1 MRKIFTCL
9 SLLALFA
16 FSVAAQGQTSI
27 DYIDENG
34 ETQNTSTY
42 TPVTANDTE
51 WKDGTYVATGN
62 ISLSGRV
69 TVTGSVT
76 LILADDCNLNA
87 TQGINVGEGQS
98 LTVYGQS
105 EGTGNLTATGTSI
118 EKMSLGYRY
127 YNGDA
132 GIGGNHTDVNFGT
145 ITLAA
150 TGTISATGGE
160 RAAGIGGGGIM
171 DIEANVTGTIHIC
184 QGTVTATGGKY
195 TAGIGVGVDCY
206 NKTTITISGG
216 TVTANGGDSSSS
228 SIGNGYSLGTTGTF
242 STGKNGNA
250 IIYTNKDISDDDD
263 TSNWSGI
270 IFEGNVGKVYG
281 TSVSPRYDFTIP
293 NGYTLLIPEG
303 TTLTISE
310 NITVTNNGTIINYGA
325 VTNNGKIDNSGTIY
339 STSDISGV
347 TIIDPGS
354 TPYIDCNGTQQAA
367 PTFPMIANIHEW
379 IDGWYVVTG
388 NVTFNER
395 ITFSGDV
402 KLILADG
409 CNLNAT
415 QGINVGPGNSLTIY
429 GQAEGTG
436 NLTATGTKGGESADA
451 GIGGNGTDVNFG
463 TITLAATGTITAT
476 GEKRASGIG
485 GGGIMRAETDV
496 TGTIYICQGTV
507 NATGGGWAAGIGV
520 GADCY
525 NKTSITISGGTVTA
539 NGGDGSSSSI
549 GNGNYQEPTGTFSTG
564 ENGNAIIYADK
575 GISDKDDTSGWSC
588 IVFESSNSGKV
599 YGNPAIEDFTLE
611 SGKTLEVPTGTTL
624 TIPEGVI
631 LYNNGTINVTG
642 GTITGEGMIVGNQPT
657 VTDGTNN
664 VAQGFLVTCYP
675 STEAT
680 TDEDKQERYIK
691 ENATIPA
698 DIFEAPDYQTLE
710 GWYKEDGTTKVETV
724 TEAVTVYA
732 HWMPKPFN
740 TTEDGIT
747 FDNLVYGI
755 AFEHTF
761 TAEELSE
768 DITTNSNGLKSIA
781 IKEPEGEEGTTNALP
796 TGLTLEGLTLSGTTE
811 AATPSDVTTIL
822 TLTANNGAT
831 ADITLT
837 FTIAKAEATVADW
850 TTESPYIYTGKA
862 ITITAPKV
870 TGINDEDVTYTDV
883 TVAYKQGET
892 DVEAAIEPGEY
903 TATATYTGNSN
914 YADTSKEVT
923 FVIQSPDDITA
934 SASEGVLQAG
944 DNGWMRLANGQ
955 SYPVTLTA
963 PTNYTFTEEAM
974 ATISGDGAHTYTLKR
989 SESSQTATVSHTLYL
1004 DATAPTATLGTP
1016 SSTTVVLTLADA
1028 TSGIASCIVKEGETV
1043 LYTYPESTAETR
1055 SGETEEDVTTGE
1067 HSLSYTY
1074 TGEAGT
1080 SHTLTVSL
1088 TDMAGNTTT
1097 QDISVT
1103 FTKYTITLQQPE
1115 HGSISADKTEATEG
1129 ETVTLSYREDSNYDF
1144 AGWSVT
1150 TDDGTAVSV
1159 SGNSFVMPAANVT
1172 VTAQFH
1178 YDPPYIPSYYD
1189 IYFDGNENDSVRY
1202 DCSNT
1207 SIREGGTFAFY
1218 AEPVTGYDPET
1229 LIVEYKR
1236 GRAGSWKTVEPNSRG
1251 QYRITNVHADIYVR
1265 SRVEPIEDPTALDK
1279 VGDGKSSIRCD
1290 GRRIR
1295 ISTTEPQTM
1304 HIINVGGRL
1313 IRTAQLP
1320 AGDTEVNDLPQG
1332 FYIVLLSDGT
1342 RAKTLIN

>member
-16 FSVAAQGQTSI
+16 LSVAAQGQTSI

-34 ETQNTSTY
+34 ETQSTSTY
-42 TPVTANDTE
+42 TTVTANDTE
-51 WKDGTYVATGN
+51 WTTGTYVATGD
-62 ISLSGRV
+62 ISLSSRV

-76 LILADDCNLNA
+76 LILADGCNLDA

-98 LTVYGQS
+98 LTVYAQS
-105 EGTGNLTATGTSI
+105 TEGSMGTLTATSTTAC
-118 EKMSLGYRY
+118 
-127 YNGDA
+127 NA
-132 GIGGNHTDVNFGT
+132 GIGGNDNQSCGT
-145 ITLAA
+145 ININGGNVTA
-150 TGTISATGGE
+150 TGLGYFSGNGG
-160 RAAGIGGGGIM
+160 AGIGGGNHG
-171 DIEANVTGTIHIC
+171 TGGTIKITK
-184 QGTVTATGGKY
+184 GTVTATGGY
-195 TAGIGVGVDCY
+195 
-206 NKTTITISGG
+206 
-216 TVTANGGDSSSS
+216 
-228 SIGNGYSLGTTGTF
+228 
-242 STGKNGNA
+242 
-250 IIYTNKDISDDDD
+250 
-263 TSNWSGI
+263 
-270 IFEGNVGKVYG
+270 
-281 TSVSPRYDFTIP
+281 
-293 NGYTLLIPEG
+293 
-303 TTLTISE
+303 
-310 NITVTNNGTIINYGA
+310 
-325 VTNNGKIDNSGTIY
+325 
-339 STSDISGV
+339 
-347 TIIDPGS
+347 
-354 TPYIDCNGTQQAA
+354 
-367 PTFPMIANIHEW
+367 
-379 IDGWYVVTG
+379 
-388 NVTFNER
+388 
-395 ITFSGDV
+395 
-402 KLILADG
+402 
-409 CNLNAT
+409 
-415 QGINVGPGNSLTIY
+415 QG
-429 GQAEGTG
+429 
-436 NLTATGTKGGESADA
+436 A
-451 GIGGNGTDVNFG
+451 GIGGGHFG
-463 TITLAATGTITAT
+463 GGGSITITGGTVKAEAKNSSNGGNTAAA
-476 GEKRASGIG
+476 GIG
-485 GGGIMRAETDV
+485 GGASGSG
-496 TGTIYICQGTV
+496 GTII
-507 NATGGGWAAGIGV
+507 
-520 GADCY
+520 
-525 NKTSITISGGTVTA
+525 ISGGMVTA
-539 NGGDGSSSSI
+539 TANWGSAIGDGQVGS
-549 GNGNYQEPTGTFSTG
+549 GGTFSTG
-564 ENGNAIIYADK
+564 ENGNAVIVAQSQN
-575 GISDKDDTSGWSC
+575 GAAISDKSY
-588 IVFESSNSGKV
+588 ESRWQCLLLSDKDSKEYKV
-599 YGNPAIEDFTLE
+599 YGAPTIEDFTID
-611 SGKTLEVPTGTTL
+611 SDYTLN
-624 TIPEGVI
+624 IPEGTNLTI
-631 LYNNGTINVTG
+631 LEGVTLTNNGSITNNGTISNNGTINGSGKIVG
-642 GTITGEGMIVGNQPT
+642 NKPTGEG
-657 VTDGTNN
+657 TNS
-664 VAQGFLVTCYP
+664 VAQYYYVTRHLNYEGATDPETPIEVQEGGAIP
-675 STEAT
+675 SDDVTRPYYT
-680 TDEDKQERYIK
+680 
-691 ENATIPA
+691 
-698 DIFEAPDYQTLE
+698 FE
-710 GWYKEDGTTKVETV
+710 GWYDAATEGNKVESAT
-724 TEAVTVYA
+724 TNNLEVYA

-747 FDNLVYGI
+747 FNNLVYGT

-761 TAEELSE
+761 TAEELS
-768 DITTNSNGLKSIA
+768 DNITANSNGLKSIA

-796 TGLTLEGLTLSGTTE
+796 TGLTLEGLTLSGTPK
-811 AATPSDVTTIL
+811 AATPSPVTTIL

-837 FTIAKAEATVADW
+837 FTIAKAKATVADW

-944 DNGWMRLANGQ
+944 DNGWTRLANGH

-963 PTNYTFTEEAM
+963 PINYTFTEEAM

-1028 TSGIASCIVKEGETV
+1028 TSGIAFCTVKEGETV
-1043 LYTYPESTAETR
+1043 LYSYPESTAETR
-1055 SGETEEDVTTGE
+1055 NGKTEAGATTGK

-1088 TDMAGNTTT
+1088 TDMAGNTAEQTLT
-1097 QDISVT
+1097 VT

-1115 HGSISADKTEATEG
+1115 NGSISADKTEAAEG

-1159 SGNSFVMPAANVT
+1159 SGNTFTMPAANVT
-1172 VTAQFH
+1172 VTASFR

-1189 IYFDGNENDSVRY
+1189 IYFDGGENDSVRY

-1207 SIREGGTFAFY
+1207 TVRGGGTFAFY
-1218 AEPVTGYDPET
+1218 AEPTTGYDPET

-1236 GRAGSWKTVEPNSRG
+1236 GRAGSWKTVEPNSHG

-1265 SRVEPIEDPTALDK
+1265 SRVEPVSDPTALDK